1 MPEFVNPKYADAS
14 KNSFKSPTRLECMMQ
29 VCVPLLSAAPS
40 PHLPLLFPPLQD
52 DLPMQRKL
60 STQPSYRTTPPP

>member
-29 VCVPLLSAAPS
+29 ARHRTLHGPINPS
-40 PHLPLLFPPLQD
+40 PSFFLPSAPCLRFI
-52 DLPMQRKL
+52 
-60 STQPSYRTTPPP
+60 